1 MVLQIV
7 SVVWGLI
14 YLFTLLFCGDFWANV
29 QKAQWNELKLIA
41 KRSLKFALF
50 EILPTKKKNNKI
62 FVYDTLRPTAALDPR
77 TTIGSEPTS
86 VKRWASLNYIVFV
99 YANLSFQ
106 NMFYEYFFMSDRF
119 ASCNIG
125 PHWVSL
131 KWKAMFLK
139 KKTVLV
145 ELIRD
150 GDLPHISLQV
160 HSI

>member
-50 EILPTKKKNNKI
+50 WDIANKKKNNKI

-99 YANLSFQ
+99 YANWCFQ
-106 NMFYEYFFMSDRF
+106 NMFYEFFFFNVR
-119 ASCNIG
+119 
-125 PHWVSL
+125 
-131 KWKAMFLK
+131 
-139 KKTVLV
+139 
-145 ELIRD
+145 
-150 GDLPHISLQV
+150 
-160 HSI
+160 